1 MILAGIVPS
10 SLIDYPEKIAA
21 VVFTKGCNFR
31 CPYCQNPELVEGG
44 EINSLSEEGFFN
56 FLERRIGLL
65 DGVVITGGEPT
76 LQPDLLP
83 FIEKVKNMGFLVKLD
98 TNGSDPKGL
107 QSFIG
112 KDLVDYVAMDV
123 KASPEEYPVTAGYG
137 GSIEPI
143 LQSIEILKKTSVAM
157 EFRTTVVPG
166 LTDEEE
172 MEKIARMIE
181 GARVYYIQNFR
192 SYRTLS
198 EEFSKERSFSL
209 HELSRFK
216 KIAEKYVAFVGVRN

>member
-56 FLERRIGLL
+56 FLGRRIGLL

-123 KASPEEYPVTAGYG
+123 KASPGYG

-198 EEFSKERSFSL
+198 EEFSEERSFSL

>member
-56 FLERRIGLL
+56 FLGRRIGLL

-198 EEFSKERSFSL
+198 EEFSEERSFSL

>member
-1 MILAGIVPS
+1 VILAGIVPS

-56 FLERRIGLL
+56 FLGRRIGLL

-198 EEFSKERSFSL
+198 EEFSEERSFSL

>member
-1 MILAGIVPS
+1 VILAGIVPS

-44 EINSLSEEGFFN
+44 EINFLSEEGFFN

-157 EFRTTVVPG
+157 EFRTIRG
-166 LTDEEE
+166 
-172 MEKIARMIE
+172 
-181 GARVYYIQNFR
+181 
-192 SYRTLS
+192 
-198 EEFSKERSFSL
+198 
-209 HELSRFK
+209 SRKPPFT
-216 KIAEKYVAFVGVRN
+216 